1 MSKGVIKYFFV
12 RFLFLI
18 TPIIILVLGLLYG
31 PKNNPSP
38 RKGNADI
45 GLGFA
50 IVGGAWL
57 QLFFLIMLY
66 QMIFNIFKKNN
77 LWKANL
83 VIMAIIIIPIL
94 RYLFLMGA
102 FS

>member
-1 MSKGVIKYFFV
+1 MSKEIIKYFFV
-12 RFLFLI
+12 RFLILI
-18 TPIIILVLGLLYG
+18 IPIVILILGLLYA
-31 PKNNPSP
+31 PKNNVSP
-38 RKGNADI
+38 PKGYSDA
-45 GLGFA
+45 GFGIA
-50 IVGGAWL
+50 VMGGAWL
-57 QLFFLIMLY
+57 QLYFLIMLY

-83 VIMAIIIIPIL
+83 AIMAIIIIPIL